1 MTDVSP
7 AAAPLPDLT
16 DMTREE
22 LTKFL
27 VDAGQPRFRGDQ
39 VFRWIWE
46 KLATSF
52 EEMSDLPA
60 PLRKRLAEIAR
71 LGGVALEKSE
81 LSRDGTRKYLVRL
94 GDGRAVEAV
103 LIPEESRMTLCI
115 SSQVGCALA
124 CAFCATGTMGLTR
137 NLTPGEIAGQ
147 VALAV
152 RELRK
157 SPHPGH
163 PDRERPVTNVV
174 YMGMGEPLHN
184 YDAVVKS
191 LAILTDEKGLA
202 FAARR
207 ITVSTVGLVPQ
218 MRALGEAFPV
228 TLAVSLHAP
237 NDVVRGRIMPINKKY
252 DLAAVIAACREFPLK
267 ARARITFE
275 YVLLAGVNDSL
286 EDADQ
291 LALAISGLRC
301 KVNLIPWNPI
311 PTHARR
317 GERGPRAGLPSA
329 DGAANEHEGAAFKR
343 PSDVAIGAFAQRLD
357 MRGVTCMVR
366 TTRGRDIAAACGQLA
381 LKEAAPA

>member
-1 MTDVSP
+1 MTP
-7 AAAPLPDLT
+7 TPLPDLA
-16 DMTREE
+16 DMTRDE

-39 VFRWIWE
+39 VFRWIWK

-52 EEMSDLPA
+52 EEMTDLPA
-60 PLRKRLAEIAR
+60 PLRKKLAEIAR
-71 LGGVALEKSE
+71 IGSVAAERVDVSK
-81 LSRDGTRKYLVRL
+81 DGTRKFLVRL
-94 GDGRAVEAV
+94 DDGRAVEAV
-103 LIPEESRMTLCI
+103 LIPDRTRMTLCI

-152 RELRK
+152 RTLKAE
-157 SPHPGH
+157 PHASH

-184 YDAVVKS
+184 YDAVLKS
-191 LAILTDEKGLA
+191 LQILTDEQGLD
-202 FAARR
+202 FAPRK

-218 MRALGEAFPV
+218 MAALGEAMPV

-237 NDVVRGRIMPINKKY
+237 TSAVRGRIMPINKKY
-252 DLAAVIAACREFPLK
+252 DFRAVLAACRAFPLK

-275 YVLLAGVNDSL
+275 YVMLAGVNDSL
-286 EDADQ
+286 ADADE
-291 LALAISGLRC
+291 LSRALDGLQC
-301 KVNLIPWNPI
+301 KVNLIPWNE
-311 PTHARR
+311 HA
-317 GERGPRAGLPSA
+317 
-329 DGAANEHEGAAFKR
+329 GAPFKR
-343 PSDVAIGAFAQRLD
+343 PSAEAVGAFAAQLQN
-357 MRGVTCMVR
+357 RGVTCMVR

-381 LKEAAPA
+381 LTAADETKSTATA

>member
-1 MTDVSP
+1 MDAT
-7 AAAPLPDLT
+7 PLPDLT
-16 DMTREE
+16 DMTRDE

-27 VDAGQPRFRGDQ
+27 VAAGQPRFRGDQ
-39 VFRWIWE
+39 VFRWLWE

-52 EEMSDLPA
+52 DEMTDLPA
-60 PLRKRLAEIAR
+60 PLRKRLAEISRIGAVR
-71 LGGVALEKSE
+71 AERVDT
-81 LSRDGTRKYLVRL
+81 SRDGTRKLLVRL

-103 LIPEESRMTLCI
+103 LIPEGTRMTLCI

-152 RELRK
+152 RILRDE
-157 SPHPGH
+157 PHAKH

-184 YDAVVKS
+184 YDAVLKS
-191 LAILTDEKGLA
+191 LRILTDEHGLA

-218 MRALGEAFPV
+218 MKALGEEMPV

-237 NDVVRGRIMPINKKY
+237 TDAIRGRIMPVNKKY
-252 DLAAVIAACREFPLK
+252 DFVVVLDACCAFPLK

-275 YVLLAGVNDSL
+275 YVMLAGVNDSVA
-286 EDADQ
+286 DADK
-291 LALAISGLRC
+291 LASAIDGLKC
-301 KVNLIPWNPI
+301 KVNLIPWNP
-311 PTHARR
+311 
-317 GERGPRAGLPSA
+317 
-329 DGAANEHEGAAFKR
+329 HEGADFKR
-343 PSDVAIGAFAQRLD
+343 PTDAAVSAFAQRLD
-357 MRGVTCMVR
+357 SRGVTCMVR
-366 TTRGRDIAAACGQLA
+366 TTRGSDIAAACGQLA
-381 LKEAAPA
+381 LKATVPA

>member
-1 MTDVSP
+1 MTT
-7 AAAPLPDLT
+7 PLPDLT
-16 DMTREE
+16 DMTRDE

-39 VFRWIWE
+39 VFRWLWE

-52 EEMSDLPA
+52 DEMTDLPA
-60 PLRKRLAEIAR
+60 AFRKRLAEIAR
-71 LGGVALEKSE
+71 IGAVRAERVDT
-81 LSRDGTRKYLVRL
+81 SRDGTRKLLVRL
-94 GDGRAVEAV
+94 SDGKAVEAV
-103 LIPEESRMTLCI
+103 LIPEGTRMTLCI

-152 RELRK
+152 RILRDE
-157 SPHPGH
+157 PHAKH

-184 YDAVVKS
+184 YDAVLES
-191 LAILTDEKGLA
+191 LRILTDEHGLA

-218 MRALGEAFPV
+218 MKTLGEEMAV

-237 NDVVRGRIMPINKKY
+237 TDAIRGRIMPINKKY
-252 DLAAVIAACREFPLK
+252 DLAAVLDACRAFPLK
-267 ARARITFE
+267 SRARITFE
-275 YVLLAGVNDSL
+275 YVMLAGVNDSVA
-286 EDADQ
+286 DADK
-291 LALAISGLRC
+291 LASAIDGLRC
-301 KVNLIPWNPI
+301 KVNLIPWNE
-311 PTHARR
+311 H
-317 GERGPRAGLPSA
+317 
-329 DGAANEHEGAAFKR
+329 DGADFKR
-343 PSDVAIGAFAQRLD
+343 PTDSAVSAFAQRLD
-357 MRGVTCMVR
+357 SRGVTCMVR

-381 LKEAAPA
+381 LKATVPA